1 MLQIRSIYFNELLK
15 EKIDTLVRNKNEFKI
30 YFYFTVDKRMENYN
44 NTLRCQYY
52 YVNLIFIR
60 SLMQNL
66 G

>member
-15 EKIDTLVRNKNEFKI
+15 EKIDAFVRKKKEFKI
-30 YFYFTVDKRMENYN
+30 YFYITVDKRMENYN

-52 YVNLIFIR
+52 YVNLIFIH